1 MAFCH
6 ITTHVEGEKHADL
19 LEQKGGQG
27 FPHIVFMD
35 SEGNVLAEHNG
46 PRNAEGFAKT
56 GEAAKAFMALREKA
70 AKGDPAAK
78 ADLLVQQVK
87 MGHVTADA
95 AEKQAAEMKLTPEQK
110 SALEGAV
117 VDARVMEIARG
128 VRSNEAAQEAGKK
141 FLAMHKAG
149 KPGPSSEEAMQ
160 PYWIMLMM
168 AAEEAKDVEAFETG
182 LKTLK
187 TKFADNP
194 RAQAFF
200 KKQEEKLKEL
210 KGEKK

>member
-19 LEQKGGQG
+19 LQEKGGQG

-35 SEGNVLAEHNG
+35 ADGNVLAEHAG
-46 PRNAEGFAKT
+46 PRTADGFAKT
-56 GEAAKAFMALREKA
+56 GEAARTFVALREKA
-70 AKGDPAAK
+70 AKGDPTAK

-95 AEKQAAEMKLTPEQK
+95 AEKQAAELTLTPEQK
-110 SALEGAV
+110 TALEGAV
-117 VDARVMEIARG
+117 ADARVMEIARG
-128 VRSNEAAQEAGKK
+128 VRSNEQAKEAGKK

-149 KPGPSSEEAMQ
+149 KAGPSSEEAAQ

-168 AAEEAKDVEAFETG
+168 AAEETKDVEAFETG

-187 TKFADNP
+187 AKFGDNP

-200 KKQEEKLKEL
+200 KKQEETLKEL